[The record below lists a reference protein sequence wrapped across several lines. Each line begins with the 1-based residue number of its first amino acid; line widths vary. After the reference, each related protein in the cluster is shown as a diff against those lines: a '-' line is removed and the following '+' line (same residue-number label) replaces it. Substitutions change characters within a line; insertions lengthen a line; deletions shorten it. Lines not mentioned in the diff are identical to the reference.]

1 MATLSDPTVTPV
13 LGDNKAAASPFIKCL
28 VRLIRA
34 QDSYG
39 SWKEKCDT
47 DLLACFTV
55 PEEKRRAIPI
65 IGDPDPD
72 VLWRLDVFYRA
83 VGIAI
88 EERSGLLISRTMEI
102 NHHGGFGRVLFTTR
116 RLVVLSKT
124 LRDVHRFGFSTLR
137 KLAKTGAKLV
147 NDAARVIEAYPDV
160 ARA

>member
-1 MATLSDPTVTPV
+1 MATLTDPTVIPV
-13 LGDNKAAASPFIKCL
+13 LGDNKAVANPFIKCL
-28 VRLIRA
+28 VRLICA

-47 DLLACFTV
+47 ELLADFTV
-55 PEEKRRAIPI
+55 PEETRCAIPV
-65 IGDPDPD
+65 IGDPDPG

-83 VGIAI
+83 VGVAI
-88 EERSGLLISRTMEI
+88 EERSGLLVLRTMEI
-102 NHHGGFGRVLFTTR
+102 NQEGFGRVLFTTR
-116 RLVVLSKT
+116 RLVILSKT

-160 ARA
+160 ARAL

>member
-1 MATLSDPTVTPV
+1 MATLSDPTVIPA
-13 LGDNKAAASPFIKCL
+13 LGDNKAVATPFIKCL

-47 DLLACFTV
+47 DLLAYFTV
-55 PEEKRRAIPI
+55 PDEERRAIPI
-65 IGDPDPD
+65 IGDPDPG

-102 NHHGGFGRVLFTTR
+102 NQGGFGRVLFTTR

-124 LRDVHRFGFSTLR
+124 LHDVHRFGFSTLR

-147 NDAARVIEAYPDV
+147 NDAARVIEAYPDM